1 MLIRCIELWT
11 VNQDFCVSPFSRL
24 ITFIIMVPS
33 GDEREIIDTQAYD
46 VFKTNNTCP
55 DEDCGVTCVI
65 LKHPHDITT
74 LPERSNYIKIVNG
87 SVYIYGST
95 IKELEI
101 NLNDY
106 ARKIRMIRMRRMR
119 RYKHV
124 NLCSLHYNV
133 FAVYPTGRNIPWSWN
148 PVLSL

>member
-1 MLIRCIELWT
+1 MYRAMNRESRFLFIAL
-11 VNQDFCVSPFSRL
+11 FSL
-24 ITFIIMVPS
+24 YITFIIMVPS

-55 DEDCGVTCVI
+55 DEDCGVTYSVI
-65 LKHPHDITT
+65 LKHPHDITIF
-74 LPERSNYIKIVNG
+74 PERSNYIKIING

-119 RYKHV
+119 RYRYRQ
-124 NLCSLHYNV
+124 LMFSSL
-133 FAVYPTGRNIPWSWN
+133 
-148 PVLSL
+148 